1 MRGYVPLAW
10 KPRYRNF
17 VPSWNYHPAV
27 PHPSGDPG
35 TRIVRKINVR
45 NFTLATRSTS
55 RDINRQILLN
65 LVREHQPISRA
76 DLARRM
82 NIGRGRVTALV
93 NELLDE
99 GAIYEGATVDTARG
113 RKPQMLHVRTS
124 DRLVIAADVRYSRT
138 YLMLSDFGGT
148 QIALETFPTR
158 VDPAE
163 LVEELATR
171 VHRLLRNYGAGGQ
184 CEGFGLVVPGM
195 VDQRTGRVLNSPQ
208 LGWKDVDIRDQLSEA
223 TGLEVQIENAPIAC
237 ALAQMWLG
245 QRGADAGDFVYVTIG
260 DGVGA
265 GVVVNGQVVRG
276 NSHTAGEFGH
286 VPLNPDGPRCLCGA
300 RGCWEAHT
308 SNLATVSRYLGQE
321 LSASTTREVLE
332 ASSITL
338 DGLITLARTGDARAR
353 ETLDETGRYLGMGLA
368 MIVNAL
374 NPSRIFIGGE
384 ITAAWDIIEPWVR
397 AEISERALTRTAAAT
412 PIIPEQ
418 TVANPR
424 LRGAIALLAA
434 PVFAA
439 PEIA

>member
-1 MRGYVPLAW
+1 M
-10 KPRYRNF
+10 
-17 VPSWNYHPAV
+17 
-27 PHPSGDPG
+27 
-35 TRIVRKINVR
+35 RKINVR

-93 NELLDE
+93 NELLEE
-99 GAIYEGATVDTARG
+99 GAVYEGDTVDTTRG
-113 RKPQMLHVRTS
+113 RKPKMLHIRTR
-124 DRLVIAADVRYSRT
+124 DRLVVAADVRFSLT
-138 YLMLSDFGGT
+138 YLMLSDFAGT
-148 QIALETFPTR
+148 QIALETFPTL

-163 LVEELATR
+163 LVAELASR
-171 VHRLLRNYGAGGQ
+171 VERLLRTYGANGS

-208 LGWKDVDIRDQLSEA
+208 LGWRDVEIRDTLAAA
-223 TGLEVQIENAPIAC
+223 TGLDVHIENAPIAC

-245 QRGADAGDFVYVTIG
+245 QRGADAGDFVYVTVG

-276 NSHTAGEFGH
+276 HSHTAGEFGH

-308 SNLATVSRYLGQE
+308 SNLATLSRYLGRE
-321 LSASTTREVLE
+321 LSPIATRELLE
-332 ASSITL
+332 ETGL
-338 DGLITLARTGDARAR
+338 TMDDLITRARTGDARAR
-353 ETLDETGRYLGMGLA
+353 EVLDETGRFLGRGLS
-368 MIVNAL
+368 MIVNGL

-384 ITAAWDIIEPWVR
+384 LNAAWDIIEPWVR
-397 AEISERALTRTAAAT
+397 EEIAERALTTSAAAT

-424 LRGAIALLAA
+424 LRGAIALVAA

-439 PEIA
+439 PMVG

>member
-1 MRGYVPLAW
+1 
-10 KPRYRNF
+10 
-17 VPSWNYHPAV
+17 
-27 PHPSGDPG
+27 
-35 TRIVRKINVR
+35 VRKINVR
-45 NFTLATRSTS
+45 SFTLATRSTS
-55 RDINRQILLN
+55 REINRQILLN

-76 DLARRM
+76 ELARRM

-113 RKPQMLHVRTS
+113 RKPQMLHIRTR
-124 DRLVIAADVRYSRT
+124 DRLVVAADVRFSLT
-138 YLMLSDFGGT
+138 YLMLSDFAGT

-163 LVEELATR
+163 LVEELAAR
-171 VHRLLRNYGAGGQ
+171 VERMLRTYGSEGS
-184 CEGFGLVVPGM
+184 CEGVGLVVPGM
-195 VDQRTGRVLNSPQ
+195 VDQKSGRVLASPQ
-208 LGWKDVDIRDQLSEA
+208 LGWRDVDVRDALSAA
-223 TGLEVQIENAPIAC
+223 TRLPVQVENAPIAC

-245 QRGADAGDFVYVTIG
+245 QRGADAGDFVYVTVG

-276 NSHTAGEFGH
+276 ASHTAGEFGH

-308 SNLATVSRYLGQE
+308 SNLATLSRYLGHE
-321 LSASTTREVLE
+321 LSPTATRQLLAETALTMDE
-332 ASSITL
+332 
-338 DGLITLARTGDARAR
+338 LITRARTGDARAR
-353 ETLDETGRYLGMGLA
+353 EVLDETGRYLGRGLS

-374 NPSRIFIGGE
+374 NPSRIFVGGE
-384 ITAAWDIIEPWVR
+384 VTAAWDLVEPHVR
-397 AEISERALTRTAAAT
+397 AEIAERALTAAAAAT

-424 LRGAIALLAA
+424 LRGAVALVAA
-434 PVFAA
+434 PAFAA
-439 PEIA
+439 PELA

>member
-1 MRGYVPLAW
+1 
-10 KPRYRNF
+10 
-17 VPSWNYHPAV
+17 
-27 PHPSGDPG
+27 
-35 TRIVRKINVR
+35 VRKINVR

-93 NELLDE
+93 NELIDE
-99 GAIYEGATVDTARG
+99 GAVYEGETVDTTRG
-113 RKPQMLHVRTS
+113 RKPKMLHIRTH
-124 DRLVIAADVRYSRT
+124 DRLVVAADVRFSLT
-138 YLMLSDFGGT
+138 YLMLSDFAGT
-148 QIALETFPTR
+148 QIALETFPTL

-163 LVEELATR
+163 LVAELASRTE
-171 VHRLLRNYGAGGQ
+171 RLLRTYGADGG
-184 CEGFGLVVPGM
+184 CEGFGIVVPGM

-208 LGWKDVDIRDQLSEA
+208 LGWHDVDIREALATA
-223 TGLEVQIENAPIAC
+223 TGLEVHIENAPIAC

-245 QRGADAGDFVYVTIG
+245 QRGGDAGDFVYVTVG

-276 NSHTAGEFGH
+276 HSYTAGEFGH
-286 VPLNPDGPRCLCGA
+286 VPLNPEGPRCLCGA

-308 SNLATVSRYLGQE
+308 SNLATLSRYLGRE
-321 LSASTTREVLE
+321 LSPVATRALLE
-332 ASSITL
+332 ETSLTM
-338 DGLITLARTGDARAR
+338 DELITRARTGDARAR
-353 ETLDETGRYLGMGLA
+353 EALDETGRYLGRGLS
-368 MIVNAL
+368 MIVNGL
-374 NPSRIFIGGE
+374 NPSRVFIGGE
-384 ITAAWDIIEPWVR
+384 LNAAWDIIEPWVR
-397 AEISERALTRTAAAT
+397 AEIAERALTASAAAT

-424 LRGAIALLAA
+424 LRGAIALVAA

-439 PEIA
+439 PMVG